1 MINLGAVSYG
11 AGSLFFLVLALVLLT
26 GHRGRSHK
34 FALML
39 ASMASALWMASA
51 AWAAYIKTSALWPYL
66 LEPLRDFGLLAFL
79 ALLLYAPNHK
89 RTIINLRYK
98 RVVGLLLSCAILLMS
113 LVLYRTYGGGLSA
126 HTGSIDWL
134 FAGYL
139 GFAITGL
146 VLVEQII
153 RNVRQESRRAI
164 KYICI
169 GFGAIFAYDFYLY
182 SHALL
187 FQGIDPNLWASRGLV
202 NALVVPVLG
211 VAVARDPYWSHDIFV
226 SRRAAFHTTALLGSG
241 VYMLAMGAGGYFV
254 RVYGGSW
261 GAFAQIIFLFGALLI
276 LLILLFS
283 NQLRANM
290 RVFFN
295 KHFFHYKYEYRDEW
309 LRFSDTLTADEPD
322 MRLRERSIRAL
333 ADILESPGGVLCL
346 YRGSSRYEPV
356 ASWQMPLPEHGALFN
371 DSSLMKYFR
380 SREWVVNI
388 DEYHHEPENYEDL
401 ELPVWMLE
409 SGQAWLIVPLFF
421 HDRLLG
427 IIILARPQVVPPLNW
442 EDYDLLRTAGRQ
454 AAAHL
459 AQLDAAQALAEA
471 KQFEASNRLS
481 AYVMHDLKN
490 LIAQL
495 SLVVSNSE
503 RHKANPQ
510 FMDDVIRTV
519 DNSVNKMNALL
530 VNLRSG
536 GSTDRPVKR
545 VDLCNALHEVVE
557 MMSAGL
563 PVPSLDCQ
571 AKGLDAWT
579 EPDRFVAVVGH
590 VVRNAQDAT
599 PDEGHII
606 VRLFKQ
612 NDQAVIEVQDDGCG
626 MDERFIRERLF
637 KPFDST
643 KGDSGMGIGA
653 HETRAFIKAMGGEVD
668 VISRLGE
675 GTTFRLAIPVSED
688 EKNSVRST
696 DTTQHGS
703 KNDNDFKEIASS

>member
-1 MINLGAVSYG
+1 MINIGAISY
-11 AGSLFFLVLALVLLT
+11 ATGSLFFLVLAMVLLT
-26 GHRGRSHK
+26 GKRGRTHK

-39 ASMASALWMASA
+39 TLMLSA
-51 AWAAYIKTSALWPYL
+51 AWMAVAAWSAYIGSSALWPYL
-66 LEPLRDFGLLAFL
+66 LEPIRNFGLLAFL
-79 ALLLYAPNHK
+79 ALLLYAPNPK
-89 RTIINLRYK
+89 ATFFSRRFS
-98 RVVGLLLSCAILLMS
+98 RVFGLLFSASFLLMA
-113 LVLYRTYGGGLSA
+113 LVLYRTFGGGVPVYS
-126 HTGSIDWL
+126 GSIDWL

-139 GFAITGL
+139 TFSITGL
-146 VLVEQII
+146 VFVEQII
-153 RNVRQESRRAI
+153 RNVRQESRHAI
-164 KYICI
+164 KYLCI
-169 GFGAIFAYDFYLY
+169 GFGVMFAYDFYLY

-211 VAVARDPYWSHDIFV
+211 IAVARDPYWSHDIFV

-254 RVYGGSW
+254 RVYGGTW
-261 GAFAQIIFLFGALLI
+261 GAFAQVIFLFGAAMI

-283 NQLRANM
+283 AQLRASL

-309 LRFSDTLTADEPD
+309 LRFSDTLTTDEPD

-333 ADILESPGGVLCL
+333 ADILESPGGVLFL
-346 YRGSSRYEPV
+346 YRESSRYEPI
-356 ASWQMPLPEHGALFN
+356 ASWQMPLPGEAALFN

-380 SREWVVNI
+380 NREWVVNI
-388 DEYHHEPENYEDL
+388 DEYHYSPESYEDL

-409 SGQAWLIVPLFF
+409 SGQAWLVVPLFF

-427 IIILARPQVVPPLNW
+427 IIVLARPQVIPPLNW

-495 SLVVSNSE
+495 SLVVTNAE
-503 RHKANPQ
+503 RHKTNPQ

-519 DNSVNKMNALL
+519 DNSVNKMNGLL
-530 VNLRSG
+530 AHLRSG
-536 GSTDRPVKR
+536 GTSDRPVKAI
-545 VDLCNALHEVVE
+545 DLCDALLEVIE
-557 MMSAGL
+557 MMSAGS

-571 AKGLDAWT
+571 AKGLKALT
-579 EPDRFVAVVGH
+579 ESDRFVSVVGH
-590 VVRNAQDAT
+590 IVRNAQDAT
-599 PDEGHII
+599 PNEGHII

-612 NDQAVIEVQDDGCG
+612 NDRAVIEVQDNGSG
-626 MDERFIRERLF
+626 MDEAFIRERLF

-653 HETRAFIKAMGGEVD
+653 HETRAFIRALGGDVE

-675 GTTFRLAIPVSED
+675 GTTFRLAIPVSD
-688 EKNSVRST
+688 DKKNTVKYA
-696 DTTQHGS
+696 DNPEHGPQ
-703 KNDNDFKEIASS
+703 NDNEFKEIAGS

>member
-1 MINLGAVSYG
+1 MINIGVVSYG
-11 AGSLFFLVLALVLLT
+11 TGSLFFLVLAMVLLT
-26 GHRGRSHK
+26 GKRGRSHK
-34 FALML
+34 VALML
-39 ASMASALWMASA
+39 ALMLSA
-51 AWAAYIKTSALWPYL
+51 AWMAVAAWSAYIGSSALWPYL
-66 LEPLRDFGLLAFL
+66 LEPVRNFGLLSFL
-79 ALLLYAPNHK
+79 ALLLYAPDHTVTLFSRK
-89 RTIINLRYK
+89 FS
-98 RVVGLLLSCAILLMS
+98 RVSGLLFSASILLMA
-113 LVLYRTYGGGLSA
+113 LVLYRTFAGGLA
-126 HTGSIDWL
+126 VHRGGFDWL

-164 KYICI
+164 KYLCI

-211 VAVARDPYWSHDIFV
+211 IAVARDPYWSHDIFV

-241 VYMLAMGAGGYFV
+241 VYMFAMGAGGYFV
-254 RVYGGSW
+254 RVYGGTW
-261 GAFAQIIFLFGALLI
+261 GAFAQIIFLFGAALI

-283 NQLRANM
+283 TQLRANL

-322 MRLRERSIRAL
+322 LRLRERSIRAL
-333 ADILESPGGVLCL
+333 ADILESPGGVLFL
-346 YRGSSRYEPV
+346 YRESSRYEPV
-356 ASWQMPLPEHGALFN
+356 ASWQMAFPGEANLFN
-371 DSSLMKYFR
+371 DSSLMQYFR
-380 SREWVVNI
+380 NREWVVNI
-388 DEYHHEPENYEDL
+388 DEYHQSPESYEDL

-409 SGQAWLIVPLFF
+409 SEQAWLVIPLFF

-427 IIILARPQVVPPLNW
+427 VMVLARPQVIPPLNW

-471 KQFEASNRLS
+471 KQFEVSSRLS

-495 SLVVSNSE
+495 SLVVSNAE
-503 RHKANPQ
+503 RHKNNPQ
-510 FMDDVIRTV
+510 FMDDVIHTV
-519 DNSVNKMNALL
+519 DNSVNKMNGLL
-530 VNLRSG
+530 AHLRTG
-536 GSTDRPVKR
+536 GASDRPVQA
-545 VDLCNALHEVVE
+545 VDLCEALREVID
-557 MMSAGL
+557 MMSAGS

-571 AKGLDAWT
+571 AKGLRAWT
-579 EPDRFVAVVGH
+579 ESDRFVSVIGH

-599 PDEGHII
+599 PDSGQII

-612 NDQAVIEVQDDGCG
+612 NDQAVIEVQDTGAG
-626 MDERFIRERLF
+626 MDEAFIRERLF
-637 KPFDST
+637 RPFDST

-653 HETRAFIKAMGGEVD
+653 HETRAFIRAMGGDVE
-668 VISRLGE
+668 VISRPGE
-675 GTTFRLAIPVSED
+675 GTTFRMAIPVSD
-688 EKNSVRST
+688 DKKNNVKYADNSE
-696 DTTQHGS
+696 HGPQ
-703 KNDNDFKEIASS
+703 NDNEFKEIAGR

>member
-1 MINLGAVSYG
+1 
-11 AGSLFFLVLALVLLT
+11 
-26 GHRGRSHK
+26 
-34 FALML
+34 
-39 ASMASALWMASA
+39 
-51 AWAAYIKTSALWPYL
+51 
-66 LEPLRDFGLLAFL
+66 
-79 ALLLYAPNHK
+79 
-89 RTIINLRYK
+89 
-98 RVVGLLLSCAILLMS
+98 
-113 LVLYRTYGGGLSA
+113 
-126 HTGSIDWL
+126 
-134 FAGYL
+134 
-139 GFAITGL
+139 
-146 VLVEQII
+146 
-153 RNVRQESRRAI
+153 
-164 KYICI
+164 
-169 GFGAIFAYDFYLY
+169 
-182 SHALL
+182 
-187 FQGIDPNLWASRGLV
+187 
-202 NALVVPVLG
+202 
-211 VAVARDPYWSHDIFV
+211 
-226 SRRAAFHTTALLGSG
+226 
-241 VYMLAMGAGGYFV
+241 
-254 RVYGGSW
+254 
-261 GAFAQIIFLFGALLI
+261 
-276 LLILLFS
+276 
-283 NQLRANM
+283 M

-346 YRGSSRYEPV
+346 YRGSSRYEPI

-388 DEYHHEPENYEDL
+388 DEYHHEPESYEDL

-409 SGQAWLIVPLFF
+409 SEQAWLIIPLFF

-427 IIILARPQVVPPLNW
+427 IIILARPQVIPPLNW

>member
-1 MINLGAVSYG
+1 MINIGAISYG
-11 AGSLFFLVLALVLLT
+11 TGSLFFLVLAMVLLT
-26 GHRGRSHK
+26 GKQGRIHK
-34 FALML
+34 VALML
-39 ASMASALWMASA
+39 TLMLSAVWMAVA
-51 AWAAYIKTSALWPYL
+51 AWSAYIGTSALWAYL
-66 LEPLRDFGLLAFL
+66 LEPIRDFGLLAFL
-79 ALLLYAPNHK
+79 ALLLYAPDHK
-89 RTIINLRYK
+89 AAFFSRKFSRAFNL
-98 RVVGLLLSCAILLMS
+98 LFSFSFLLMA
-113 LVLYRTYGGGLSA
+113 LVLYRTYAGGIAVHKG
-126 HTGSIDWL
+126 GFDWL

-139 GFAITGL
+139 ALAITGL

-164 KYICI
+164 KYLCI

-182 SHALL
+182 SNALL

-211 VAVARDPYWSHDIFV
+211 IAVARDPYWSHDIFL

-254 RVYGGSW
+254 RVYGGTW
-261 GAFAQIIFLFGALLI
+261 GAFAQVIFLFGAVLI

-283 NQLRANM
+283 NQLRANL

-309 LRFSDTLTADEPD
+309 LRFSDTLTTDEPD
-322 MRLRERSIRAL
+322 NRLRERSIRAL

-346 YRGSSRYEPV
+346 YRESSRYEPV
-356 ASWQMPLPEHGALFN
+356 ASWQMPLPHDAALYN
-371 DSSLMKYFR
+371 DSSLMQYFR
-380 SREWVVNI
+380 NREWVVNI
-388 DEYHHEPENYEDL
+388 DEYHYSPENYEEL

-409 SGQAWLIVPLFF
+409 SEQAWLVIPLFF

-427 IIILARPQVVPPLNW
+427 IIVLARPQVIPPLNW

-495 SLVVSNSE
+495 SLVVTNAE
-503 RHKANPQ
+503 RHKSNPQ
-510 FMDDVIRTV
+510 FIDDVIRTV
-519 DNSVNKMNALL
+519 DNSVDKMNSLL
-530 VNLRSG
+530 AHLRSG
-536 GSTDRPVKR
+536 GSSDRPVKA
-545 VDLCNALHEVVE
+545 VDLCEALLEVIE
-557 MMSAGL
+557 MMSAGS
-563 PVPSLDCQ
+563 PVPTLDCQ
-571 AKGLDAWT
+571 ARDLKAWT
-579 EPDRFVAVVGH
+579 EADRFIAVVGH

-599 PDEGHII
+599 PDSGQII
-606 VRLFKQ
+606 IRLFRQ
-612 NDQAVIEVQDDGCG
+612 NDQAVIEVQDTGVG
-626 MDERFIRERLF
+626 MDESFIRDRLF

-653 HETRAFIKAMGGEVD
+653 HETRAFVRAMGGDVE
-668 VISRLGE
+668 VISRPGE
-675 GTTFRLAIPVSED
+675 GTTFRLAIPVSD
-688 EKNSVRST
+688 DKKNNVKYADNSE
-696 DTTQHGS
+696 HGPL
-703 KNDNDFKEIASS
+703 NDNEFKEIAGR